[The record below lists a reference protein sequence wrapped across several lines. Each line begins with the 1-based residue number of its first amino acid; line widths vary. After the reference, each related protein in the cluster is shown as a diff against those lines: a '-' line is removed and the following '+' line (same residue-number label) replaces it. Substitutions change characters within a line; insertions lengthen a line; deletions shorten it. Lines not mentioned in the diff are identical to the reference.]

1 MNAITVVKNDHE
13 GRFVWQY
20 QGELVARGE
29 TWVCLSARFN
39 RDYADIGP
47 AAFRRGDRFVE
58 WFYSDRWYN
67 VFQVFSVDDGHLR
80 GWYCNITRPAVIQA
94 SVVASDDLALDV
106 FVAPDGTV
114 HLLDEDEFAA
124 LELAAEE
131 RAQALDAVETIRAA
145 VAVGSPPFERAR
157 MR

>member
-1 MNAITVVKNDHE
+1 VKAITVIKNDHE

-67 VFQVFSVDDGHLR
+67 VFQVFSVEDGHLR
-80 GWYCNITRPAVIQA
+80 GWYCNVTRPAVIQA
-94 SVVASDDLALDV
+94 SVVAS
-106 FVAPDGTV
+106 
-114 HLLDEDEFAA
+114 LDEDEFAA
-124 LELAAEE
+124 LELAAGE
-131 RAQALDAVETIRAA
+131 RAQALAAVETIRAA
-145 VAVGSPPFERAR
+145 VAAGSPPFERAGKR
-157 MR
+157 